1 VSLARWDPVQE
12 LTPLREAMNRL
23 LEDSFVGLGRIDM
36 FGRTFPVDIRE
47 MPEEYVVEAALPGFK
62 PEELVVTATYDTLAI
77 RAIHKTEEKPEKPTY
92 VRRERYEGE
101 VSRVIELPT
110 RIDAE
115 KVAATYTH
123 GMLTLHIP
131 RVEEA
136 KPKQITVQ
144 VKEPVLSH

>member
-1 VSLARWDPVQE
+1 MSITRWDPAQE

-23 LEDSFVGLGRIDM
+23 LEDSFVGLGRLDV

-47 MPEEYVVEAALPGFK
+47 MPEEYVIEAALPGFR
-62 PEELVVTATYDTLAI
+62 PDELTVTATYDTLTI
-77 RAIHKTEEKPEKPTY
+77 RAIHKANEKPEKPTY

-123 GMLTLHIP
+123 GMLTLRIP
-131 RVEEA
+131 KVEEA
-136 KPKQITVQ
+136 KPKQITVE
-144 VKEPVLSH
+144 VKEPTFVH